1 MIYHLRGEASRKLF
15 NLLASGL
22 LTPGNFP
29 SFCSEAERYLRSYSQ
44 GDNCVVFFW
53 ESMIF
58 FAMQSAMAPLDTG
71 LIYSLLLLTYFS
83 R

>member
-44 GDNCVVFFW
+44 GDNCVVFFLGVYD
-53 ESMIF
+53 F
-58 FAMQSAMAPLDTG
+58 FCHAECYGPSGYRPHL
-71 LIYSLLLLTYFS
+71 
-83 R
+83 